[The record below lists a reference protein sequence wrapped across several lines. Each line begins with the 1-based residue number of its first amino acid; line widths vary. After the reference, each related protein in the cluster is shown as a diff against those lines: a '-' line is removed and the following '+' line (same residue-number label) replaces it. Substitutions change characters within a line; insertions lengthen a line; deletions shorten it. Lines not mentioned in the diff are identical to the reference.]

1 MFSPTPLVGII
12 SQRHRHLN
20 KTNNCSAT
28 SVIFVFVFVFV
39 FVLVT
44 IVNSRPV
51 LHACGNDHLNLVP
64 FLTEVSNTIPHL
76 LKELVNGPIK

>member
-1 MFSPTPLVGII
+1 MFSPTPLDGII